1 MKHLKIV
8 LASVVG
14 ASLLAACTAIDIDKT
29 RGLSSKGTAFQKALH
44 VEYAEI
50 AFGED
55 DEGDPKNAVFFDKKA
70 QAAAQGKGV
79 QPQAIKA
86 RNLPKN
92 KVGELAAARTRLLAA
107 LDSGAREKAPK
118 HAARAQVMFDCWIEE
133 QEEDFQP
140 KDIARCR
147 SAFEEAL
154 AAAEQALVPAPMA
167 AKPAPKKKAVPPPP
181 PPRDYVVYFDTDSS
195 EIDAAA
201 EAVIKQAVADVKS
214 RKKAKVAVVGHTDT
228 VGKNDYNK
236 TLSDKRADAVV
247 IRLVRMGVSGKKLKK
262 DRFGE
267 TSPAVATGD
276 DKDERKNRRVNIRIS
291 N

>member
-1 MKHLKIV
+1 MKHLKIL

-14 ASLLAACTAIDIDKT
+14 VWLLAACTAIDFEKT
-29 RGLSSKGTAFQKALH
+29 RALPSKGTAFQKALH
-44 VEYAEI
+44 VEYAQI

-86 RNLPKN
+86 RNLPGN
-92 KVGELAAARTRLLAA
+92 KVGELKTARTKLLAA

-118 HAARAQVMFDCWIEE
+118 HAARAQVMFDCWMEE

-167 AKPAPKKKAVPPPP
+167 AKPAPKKVVPPPP
-181 PPRDYVVYFDTDSS
+181 PAREYVVYFDTDSTAF
-195 EIDAAA
+195 DAAA
-201 EAVIKQAVADVKS
+201 EAVIKQAVADYKS
-214 RKKAKVAVVGHTDT
+214 RKKAKVSVVGHTDT

-267 TSPAVATGD
+267 KSPAVATGD

>member
-14 ASLLAACTAIDIDKT
+14 MSLLAACTAIDIDKT
-29 RGLSSKGTAFQKALH
+29 RALPSKGTAFQKALH
-44 VEYAEI
+44 VEYAQL

-70 QAAAQGKGV
+70 HAAAQGKGV

-86 RNLPKN
+86 RNLPGN
-92 KVGELAAARTRLLAA
+92 KVADLKTARAA
-107 LDSGAREKAPK
+107 LVSAFDSGAREKAPK

-147 SAFEEAL
+147 SDFDTAM
-154 AAAEQALVPAPMA
+154 AAIERAMVPAPVA
-167 AKPAPKKKAVPPPP
+167 AKPAPKKKAVPPPAP
-181 PPRDYVVYFDTDSS
+181 AKEYVVYFDTDSTAF
-195 EIDAAA
+195 DAAA
-201 EAVIKQAVADVKS
+201 EAVIKQAVADYKS
-214 RKKAKVAVVGHTDT
+214 RKKAKVSVVGHTDT

-262 DRFGE
+262 DRYGE
-267 TSPAVATGD
+267 ASPAVATGNN
-276 DKDERKNRRVNIRIS
+276 KNERKNRRVNIRIS

>member
-1 MKHLKIV
+1 MKHLKIL

-14 ASLLAACTAIDIDKT
+14 VSLLAACTAIDIDKT
-29 RGLSSKGTAFQKALH
+29 RGLSSTGTAFQKALH

-118 HAARAQVMFDCWIEE
+118 HAARAQVMFDCWMEE

-167 AKPAPKKKAVPPPP
+167 AKPAPKKVVPPPP
-181 PPRDYVVYFDTDSS
+181 PPRDYVVYFDTDST
-195 EIDAAA
+195 EFDAAA
-201 EAVIKQAVADVKS
+201 EAVIKKAVADYKS
-214 RKKAKVAVVGHTDT
+214 RKKAKVYVAGHTDT
-228 VGKNDYNK
+228 VGNNDYNK
-236 TLSDKRADAVV
+236 ILSDKRADAVS
-247 IRLVRMGVSGKKLKK
+247 IRLVGMGVSGKIIKK
-262 DRFGE
+262 ARYGE

-276 DKDERKNRRVNIRIS
+276 NKNERKNRRVSIRVS
-291 N
+291 D